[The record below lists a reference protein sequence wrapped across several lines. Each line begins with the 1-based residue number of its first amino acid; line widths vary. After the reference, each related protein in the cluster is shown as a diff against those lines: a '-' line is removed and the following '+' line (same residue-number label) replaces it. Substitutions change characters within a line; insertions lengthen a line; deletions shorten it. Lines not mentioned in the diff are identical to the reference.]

1 MTVSDPLILRLRDR
15 VLDCRADAL
24 RDVGA
29 YVMGILNVTPDSFA
43 DGGRYDTVDA
53 ALRQAGAMLNE
64 GASILDIG
72 GESTRPRG
80 KTYGAGAAQVDEE
93 EELARVLPVVEAIR
107 ARFPD
112 ALLSVDTY
120 KPRVAREALGR
131 GVHLIND
138 VTGLRFSSES
148 ATHAARVGAAIC
160 VMHALGRPGD
170 MPHEHAYSDVVGEV
184 AESLVQSVCTAKEA
198 GVDSVLVDPGFGF
211 GKTTAENLRL
221 VAHTDRIASQTGCPV
236 LVGASRKSS
245 IGQILRP
252 ADPPPASERLFGSV
266 GVAVAAVRWGASVVR
281 VHDVRATV
289 EALRVFAA
297 VEGERAG

>member
-1 MTVSDPLILRLRDR
+1 MAAADPFVLQLRDR

-43 DGGRYDTVDA
+43 DGGRYDTVDG
-53 ALRQAGAMLNE
+53 ALRQADAMLTE
-64 GASILDIG
+64 GAAILDIG

-80 KTYGAGAAQVDEE
+80 KTYGDGAAAVAEE
-93 EELARVLPVVEAIR
+93 EELARVLPVIEAIR

-112 ALLSVDTY
+112 ALFSVDTY
-120 KPRVAREALGR
+120 KPRIAREALDR
-131 GVHLIND
+131 GVHLVND
-138 VTGLRFSSES
+138 VTGLRFSPQS
-148 ATHAARVGAAIC
+148 AEYAARVGAAVC
-160 VMHALGRPGD
+160 VMHALGGPGD
-170 MPHEHAYSDVVGEV
+170 MPHQHAYADVVGEV
-184 AESLVQSVCTAKEA
+184 SQSLVESVQTAKVA
-198 GVDSVLVDPGFGF
+198 GVGSVLVDPGFGF

-221 VAHTDRIASQTGCPV
+221 VAYTDRIASQTGCPV
-236 LVGASRKSS
+236 LIGASRKSS

-252 ADPPPASERLFGSV
+252 GDPPPASERLFGSV

-289 EALRVFAA
+289 EALRGFAA
-297 VEGERAG
+297 VKGERTD